1 MRMRQRDRERMRW
14 RVSCVCVC
22 ARAHTRARGHHRC
35 ARICVCRARIA
46 CQRSLNAGRV
56 RSSAVCRAASSTAT
70 CGGRPLLLLLI
81 IITKTAGGRSGR
93 LVHRR
98 LRAKSPAREIA
109 CARNRAGARRVRL
122 LVRGGRARGRGG
134 GWKPAFRGFR
144 VHRPAIIIIINNK
157 NNKNSLR
164 GSKRR
169 AETGAGAGR
178 RGGRLAVA
186 FMTRRFA
193 SAAAQPNSIQMLQKT
208 NNILRAT

>member
-70 CGGRPLLLLLI
+70 CGGRPLLLLII

-98 LRAKSPAREIA
+98 LRAKSP
-109 CARNRAGARRVRL
+109 GRV
-122 LVRGGRARGRGG
+122 RARGACVFLCAGDERGG
-134 GWKPAFRGFR
+134 EAAGGNRLSVVSVSPGRPLSLLLIIKITKTASGGRSGGRKPG
-144 VHRPAIIIIINNK
+144 PEP
-157 NNKNSLR
+157 
-164 GSKRR
+164 G
-169 AETGAGAGR
+169 GAG
-178 RGGRLAVA
+178 VA
-186 FMTRRFA
+186 WR
-193 SAAAQPNSIQMLQKT
+193 SPS
-208 NNILRAT
+208 